1 MSKELDGLI
10 LKSKVKFANEYL
22 NEVYKTR
29 GVVYFS
35 DIMDIISDDMNAKGV
50 IPLVTDSVTCMDRL
64 GKIIPERYH
73 DREFVGF
80 R

>member
-22 NEVYKTR
+22 NQVYKTR

-35 DIMDIISDDMNAKGV
+35 DIMDMISDDMNAKGV

-80 R
+80 I